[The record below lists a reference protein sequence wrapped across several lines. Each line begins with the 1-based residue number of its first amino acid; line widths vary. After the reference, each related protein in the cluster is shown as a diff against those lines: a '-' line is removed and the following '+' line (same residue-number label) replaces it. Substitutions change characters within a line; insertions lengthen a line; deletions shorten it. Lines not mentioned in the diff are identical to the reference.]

1 MKDRSN
7 TDKGIVAVFSDIH
20 SNYHAFKTCYEDA
33 IKCGADSFIF
43 LGDYVSDLAD
53 PCRTMDLVYEIRE
66 RFSTVCLRGNRERYM
81 LECEQGISSFS
92 RGSKTGSLL
101 YTYDNL
107 RRQDLDFFKG
117 LKIYDT
123 IEINGVMIEIAHAAK
138 ADDRCYFEGNGPKIE
153 GIFSE
158 MQAPY
163 LLTGHSHRQY
173 LQSQDGKTILNP
185 GSVGIPQG
193 GTRWPAYALIRVEN
207 GSVSF
212 QLRQVPYDIT
222 AAIHAQFENG
232 LVEYSHCWGIS
243 ILYDIITGEE
253 YTIRLLENVCR
264 NGDVYDENLWYT
276 EAKKMGMKF
285 TEREIIELLSRQEVL
300 NDQVDF
306 L

>member
-1 MKDRSN
+1 MKNN
-7 TDKGIVAVFSDIH
+7 TTTVAMFSDIH
-20 SNYHAFKTCYEDA
+20 GNYHAFKACYEDA
-33 IKCGADSFIF
+33 IKHGAEQFVF
-43 LGDYVSDLAD
+43 LGDYISDCAD
-53 PCRTMDLVYEIRE
+53 PRKTMDLVYEIRE
-66 RFSTVCLRGNRERYM
+66 LFSTVCLRGNRERYM

-107 RRQDLDFFKG
+107 RQQDFDFFKG

-123 IEINGVMIEIAHAAK
+123 IKINGVVFEITHAAK
-138 ADDRCYFEGNGPKIE
+138 DDDRCYFEGDGTKIE

-158 MQAPY
+158 MKAAY

-173 LQSQDGKTILNP
+173 IRTHNGKTILNP

-193 GTRWPAYALIRVEN
+193 GNRWPSYALLQVED
-207 GSVSF
+207 GDVSI

-222 AAIHAQFENG
+222 AVIHAQFENG

-253 YTIRLLENVCR
+253 YTIRLLENVCK
-264 NGDVYDENLWYT
+264 NGDVSDEEAWYR
-276 EAKKMGMKF
+276 EAAKMGMKF
-285 TEREIIELLSRQEVL
+285 TEREIICLLSRQEVL
-300 NDQVDF
+300 ND
-306 L
+306 

>member
-1 MKDRSN
+1 MMNR
-7 TDKGIVAVFSDIH
+7 TITVAIFSDIH
-20 SNYHAFKTCYEDA
+20 GNYHAFKACYEDA
-33 IKCGADSFIF
+33 IKNEAGSFIL
-43 LGDYVSDLAD
+43 LGDYISDLAD
-53 PCRTMDLVYEIRE
+53 PQKTMDLVYEIRE
-66 RFSTVCLRGNRERYM
+66 RFPTFCLRGNRERYM

-107 RRQDLDFFKG
+107 RPQDLDFFKG
-117 LKIYDT
+117 LKKYDT

-138 ADDRCYFEGNGPKIE
+138 ADDRCYFERDDPKIE

-158 MQAPY
+158 MKATY

-173 LQSQDGKTILNP
+173 IQSRGKKIILNP

-193 GTRWPAYALIRVEN
+193 GTRWPAYALLRVE
-207 GSVSF
+207 GGVVSF

-253 YTIRLLENVCR
+253 YTIRLLENVCG
-264 NGDVYDENLWYT
+264 NGDVCDEEVWRA
-276 EAKKMGMKF
+276 EATKVGMKF
-285 TEREIIELLSRQEVL
+285 TEREIIGFLKHKEV
-300 NDQVDF
+300 QQ
-306 L
+306 

>member
-1 MKDRSN
+1 MKKRII
-7 TDKGIVAVFSDIH
+7 TVAVFSDIH
-20 SNYHAFKTCYEDA
+20 GNYHAFKACYEDA
-33 IKCGADSFIF
+33 IKHGAEQFVF

-53 PCRTMDLVYEIRE
+53 SRKTMDLVYEIRE
-66 RFSTVCLRGNRERYM
+66 CFPTVCLRGNRERYM
-81 LECEQGISSFS
+81 LEYEQGISSFS

-107 RRQDLDFFKG
+107 RQQDIDFFKG
-117 LKIYDT
+117 LKMYDT
-123 IEINGVMIEIAHAAK
+123 ISINGVMIEIAHAAK
-138 ADDRCYFEGNGPKIE
+138 DDDRCYFEGDDPKIE

-158 MQAPY
+158 MQASY

-173 LQSQDGKTILNP
+173 IQSQDGKTILNP

-193 GTRWPAYALIRVEN
+193 GTRWPAYALLRVE
-207 GSVSF
+207 GGAVSF
-212 QLRQVPYDIT
+212 QLRQVLYDIT

-243 ILYDIITGEE
+243 ILHDIITGEE
-253 YTIRLLENVCR
+253 YTIRLLENVYG
-264 NGDVYDENLWYT
+264 NGDVCDEEVWRA
-276 EAKKMGMKF
+276 EAAKMGMKF

-300 NDQVDF
+300 NDQVGF

>member
-1 MKDRSN
+1 MKNR
-7 TDKGIVAVFSDIH
+7 TITVAVLSDIH
-20 SNYHAFKTCYEDA
+20 GNYHAFKACYEDA
-33 IKCGADSFIF
+33 IKHGAEQFVF

-53 PCRTMDLVYEIRE
+53 SRKTMDLVYEIRE
-66 RFSTVCLRGNRERYM
+66 RFPTVCLRGNRERYM

-101 YTYDNL
+101 YTYENL
-107 RRQDLDFFKG
+107 RQQDLDFFKG

-138 ADDRCYFEGNGPKIE
+138 ADDRCYFEGNDPKIE

-158 MQAPY
+158 MQASY

-173 LQSQDGKTILNP
+173 IRTHNGKTILNP

-193 GTRWPAYALIRVEN
+193 GTRWPAYALLRVEDS
-207 GSVSF
+207 SVSF
-212 QLRQVPYDIT
+212 QLRQVPYNIT
-222 AAIHAQFENG
+222 AVIHAQFENG

-243 ILYDIITGEE
+243 ILHDIITGEE
-253 YTIRLLENVCR
+253 YTIRLLENVYG
-264 NGDVYDENLWYT
+264 NGDVCDEEVWRA
-276 EAKKMGMKF
+276 EAAKMGMKF

-300 NDQVDF
+300 NDQVGF